1 MARILLGVSGG
12 IAAYKALELIRLATG
27 AGHAVRVI
35 QTPASRRFVGEAS
48 FAALTGGPS
57 LSSEF
62 ARDPMRGAFPDQPLP
77 SHEPIGHLELVANAD
92 VLLIAPA
99 SANTL
104 AKLACG
110 LADNLLTSA
119 ALAADCPL
127 VLAPAMNN
135 RMYEHAATQANLATL
150 RARGA
155 TVVDPGT
162 GRLASKGE
170 EGVGRLA
177 EPAELLAVCE
187 RVLADA
193 RAEQGGPQAA
203 GESARPPAAPGATGT
218 LAGVRVL
225 ITAGGTREPIDSVR
239 YVGNSSSGRMGLA
252 LAGAASSRG
261 AEVTLIAANVALP
274 SPAGVRRIEVRT
286 AAELQRAC
294 EQEFDGCDVLLMA
307 AAVADF
313 APVPAEGKIKK
324 GGRERLELVLEPT
337 ADVISGLAARRHA
350 GQTLVAFA
358 AEHGAEGLQSAR
370 GKLAAKGVD
379 AVVFNDISGAGIGFD
394 SSENEVTILTAWA
407 SGAARPNGAAG
418 TPAERH
424 VARAA
429 KERIAAEI
437 LDAVQELR
445 ARG

>member
-1 MARILLGVSGG
+1 M
-12 IAAYKALELIRLATG
+12 
-27 AGHAVRVI
+27 
-35 QTPASRRFVGEAS
+35 
-48 FAALTGGPS
+48 
-57 LSSEF
+57 
-62 ARDPMRGAFPDQPLP
+62 
-77 SHEPIGHLELVANAD
+77 
-92 VLLIAPA
+92 
-99 SANTL
+99 
-104 AKLACG
+104 
-110 LADNLLTSA
+110 
-119 ALAADCPL
+119 
-127 VLAPAMNN
+127 
-135 RMYEHAATQANLATL
+135 
-150 RARGA
+150 
-155 TVVDPGT
+155 
-162 GRLASKGE
+162 
-170 EGVGRLA
+170 
-177 EPAELLAVCE
+177 
-187 RVLADA
+187 
-193 RAEQGGPQAA
+193 
-203 GESARPPAAPGATGT
+203 
-218 LAGVRVL
+218 RVL

-239 YVGNSSSGRMGLA
+239 YIGNSSSGRMGLA

-313 APVPAEGKIKK
+313 APAPAEGKIKK

-379 AVVFNDISGAGIGFD
+379 AVVFNDISSAGIGFD
-394 SSENEVTILTAWA
+394 SSENEVTILTAA
-407 SGAARPNGAAG
+407 AAGAAGPNGAVG
-418 TPAERH
+418 KPAERH

-437 LDAVQELR
+437 LDAVLELR
-445 ARG
+445 GRG